1 MHLGDRDM
9 TGEAG
14 YEGSGPGKWL
24 TIPQAA
30 EYLGVSEPTI
40 YRWMRQ
46 GILTYF
52 KVGGGTRFTVE
63 CLDAVVEKS
72 TGRREGEVAQGRCA
86 VCGDSRPVPG
96 RLQAVGRL
104 YFRPHRTRFWV
115 LEEAL
120 VPVEARTCLVCG
132 HVQMQADLEKLN
144 RLLRKAD
151 TMGEG
156 PEDAQPGDNGMEPPE
171 QEPEDA

>member
-1 MHLGDRDM
+1 M
-9 TGEAG
+9 TGEGGRESTA
-14 YEGSGPGKWL
+14 PGKWL

-86 VCGDSRPVPG
+86 VCGDSSPVPG

-104 YFRPHRTRFWV
+104 YFRPHRTKFWV

-151 TMGEG
+151 RMAEDPEGEQ
-156 PEDAQPGDNGMEPPE
+156 AEPSD
-171 QEPEDA
+171 QEPDDV

>member
-1 MHLGDRDM
+1 M
-9 TGEAG
+9 TSEAG
-14 YEGSGPGKWL
+14 REGAGPGRWL
-24 TIPQAA
+24 TIPEAA
-30 EYLGVSEPTI
+30 KYLGVSEPTI

-72 TGRREGEVAQGRCA
+72 TGRREGEQAQGRCA

-132 HVQMQADLEKLN
+132 HVQMQADLEKLG

-151 TMGEG
+151 TMGEE
-156 PEDAQPGDNGMEPPE
+156 PEDEQWPDDAAESPE
-171 QEPEDA
+171 QEADDA

>member
-1 MHLGDRDM
+1 MM
-9 TGEAG
+9 GEGERESTA
-14 YEGSGPGKWL
+14 PGKWL
-24 TIPQAA
+24 TIPEAA

-72 TGRREGEVAQGRCA
+72 TGRREGELAQGRCA
-86 VCGDSRPVPG
+86 VCGDSSPVPG

-104 YFRPHRTRFWV
+104 YFRPNRTRFWV

-120 VPVEARTCLVCG
+120 MPVEARTCLVCG

-151 TMGEG
+151 RMDE
-156 PEDAQPGDNGMEPPE
+156 QPGGDESNDDQIESG
-171 QEPEDA
+171 EPEPDDA